1 MMAAKGLTARAESA
15 TVTIRC
21 MSYLIKGNTKTR
33 DRRSLNGPPDERGA
47 QQRKLQE
54 IVLIVSRCG
63 PVVKALGDFGSI
75 PLLWLSF

>member
-1 MMAAKGLTARAESA
+1 MKSGAARAESA
-15 TVTIRC
+15 TVTMRYL
-21 MSYLIKGNTKTR
+21 SYLIKGNTKTR
-33 DRRSLNGPPDERGA
+33 DRCSLNGPPDERGA
-47 QQRKLQE
+47 QQRKLEE